1 MKTDEKNPQDWLF
14 LARER
19 LQAADALFQSL
30 GITYSG
36 VELLQES
43 VERFLKAYLIRDG
56 NCRRFIIFPPC
67 WIMRLLSTAGSRPT
81 QISAKI

>member
-36 VELLQES
+36 VELLQEA
-43 VERFLKAYLIRDG
+43 VERYL
-56 NCRRFIIFPPC
+56 CC
-67 WIMRLLSTAGSRPT
+67 WGSAFFSSVLSVDTESV
-81 QISAKI
+81 